1 MLKVLFK
8 YEQRFAVQ
16 LRRQIFYGFIFP
28 FFVWT
33 FPLFFYFT
41 TSQQETLHR
50 VFCYYL
56 KLAYG
61 FANWSD
67 HFFFSITGE
76 YTLLD
81 RLFRYWRRF
90 EVALMT
96 GPDTL
101 GLAHQWTFYRSLRGD
116 GRVATLR
123 SAGVRLNSRQLRL
136 FSDRYVHVFELW
148 FRFRLF
154 YRSLFSCYARDWNYL
169 MYDLLLFFMYSL

>member
-1 MLKVLFK
+1 MILIQERLMALFLLIFSVIFDLVLLCLNFYLNMNNVLRFNYADKFFIVLF
-8 YEQRFAVQ
+8 F
-16 LRRQIFYGFIFP
+16 LFLF
-28 FFVWT
+28 WT
-33 FPLFFYFT
+33 FPVFFYFT
-41 TSQQETLHR
+41 TSQQKTLHR
-50 VFCYYL
+50 VFCYNL

-101 GLAHQWTFYRSLRGD
+101 GFAHQ
-116 GRVATLR
+116 
-123 SAGVRLNSRQLRL
+123 
-136 FSDRYVHVFELW
+136 
-148 FRFRLF
+148 
-154 YRSLFSCYARDWNYL
+154 
-169 MYDLLLFFMYSL
+169 